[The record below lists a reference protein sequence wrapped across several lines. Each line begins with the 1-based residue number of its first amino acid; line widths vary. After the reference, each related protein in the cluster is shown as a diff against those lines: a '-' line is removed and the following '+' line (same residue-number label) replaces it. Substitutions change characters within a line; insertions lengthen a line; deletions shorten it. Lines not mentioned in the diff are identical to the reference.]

1 MKKVLNGKMYDT
13 DTATLMAV
21 WRNMGDTRNF
31 SYCEET
37 LYRKRTGEYFLYGY
51 GGPMTKYAVST
62 GSNSWSG
69 GEMIIPLTL
78 SAAQEWAEEHL
89 DGDDYQKIFG
99 EVAEDDSRT
108 VLSVSLPASV
118 ASRIRMMASEK
129 GISVSA
135 LIAETFA

>member
-1 MKKVLNGKMYDT
+1 MKKVINGKLYDT

-21 WRNMGDTRNF
+21 WRNMGDTGNF
-31 SYCEET
+31 GYCEET
-37 LYRKRTGEYFLYGY
+37 LYRKRTGEFFLYGY

>member
-13 DTATLMAV
+13 DTATLMSV

-89 DGDDYQKIFG
+89 DGDEYQKIFG

>member
-1 MKKVLNGKMYDT
+1 MKKVINGKMYDT
-13 DTATLMAV
+13 DTATKLAS
-21 WRNMGDTRNF
+21 WCNMQDFSNF
-31 SYCEET
+31 NYVDET
-37 LYRKRTGEYFLYGY
+37 LYKKRTGEYFLYGE

>member
-13 DTATLMAV
+13 DTATKLAS
-21 WRNMGDTRNF
+21 WCNMQDFSNF
-31 SYCEET
+31 NYVDET
-37 LYRKRTGEYFLYGY
+37 LYRKRTGEFFLYGE
-51 GGPMTKYAVST
+51 GGPMSKYAVST

>member
-1 MKKVLNGKMYDT
+1 MKKVINGKMYDT
-13 DTATLMAV
+13 DTATKLAS
-21 WRNMGDTRNF
+21 WCNMQDFSNF
-31 SYCEET
+31 NYVDET
-37 LYRKRTGEYFLYGY
+37 LYKKRTGEYFLYGE

-118 ASRIRMMASEK
+118 ASRIRMLASEK
-129 GISVSA
+129 GVSVSA

>member
-1 MKKVLNGKMYDT
+1 MKKVINGKLYDT
-13 DTATLMAV
+13 ETANQLAS
-21 WRNMGDTRNF
+21 WHNMDDFSNF
-31 SYCEET
+31 NYVDET
-37 LYRKRTGEYFLYGY
+37 LYRKRTGEFFLYGE

-62 GSNSWSG
+62 GSNSWTG

-89 DGDDYQKIFG
+89 DGDEYQKIFG
-99 EVAEDDSRT
+99 EVVEDDSRT